1 MIRGMF
7 VQYMLALSFDSSAI
21 SLWFYRLKLCSHV
34 WCFPRGQCD
43 VRILGWRW
51 ASLVDWGGN
60 NPGNVQSRVAL
71 RNHSPLDFCWGAS
84 VNGANKRLCDEMYET
99 AISNKNRIHSWVT
112 SYDHMNFVVHCASSM
127 KMMEW
132 WSEWSGGDDIPDAP
146 GLIVSSIQTFKQ
158 PDDSKKLIAPC
169 RCSRFHHSN
178 HFLILI

>member
-51 ASLVDWGGN
+51 ASLVDWGRN

-84 VNGANKRLCDEMYET
+84 VMVPTGFVMRCMKLQYLTWIEFIHELQVTITWILLFT
-99 AISNKNRIHSWVT
+99 APVAWRWWNDGQS
-112 SYDHMNFVVHCASSM
+112 DQVVM
-127 KMMEW
+127 TFQTLQDW
-132 WSEWSGGDDIPDAP
+132 
-146 GLIVSSIQTFKQ
+146 LSSIQTFKQ
-158 PDDSKKLIAPC
+158 PDDSKKLISPC

-178 HFLILI
+178 HFLVLI